1 MINWSLSDFF
11 IFFQVQFSEGNV
23 EETTALGKCLVSYT
37 SIGATELLKTITEC
51 NSDDLEPLK
60 ENDHILGVKG
70 IFSSTTRYQKDATH
84 INSISSKEFHSL
96 ALSVKEEIGSQIEV
110 DNQLVLLRSDTT
122 DSSQEDSIENAV
134 NKIESIEKISFVKE
148 TLLTRSENLGSVK
161 SVDFTKSVKSLKDF
175 LKTKELGTL
184 RATKSFIKLINI
196 AKKSNKEDISKA
208 LSQKK
213 NKDIL

>member
-1 MINWSLSDFF
+1 MD
-11 IFFQVQFSEGNV
+11 
-23 EETTALGKCLVSYT
+23 
-37 SIGATELLKTITEC
+37 
-51 NSDDLEPLK
+51 PLK

-70 IFSSTTRYQKDATH
+70 IFSSTIRYQKDATH
-84 INSISSKEFHSL
+84 INSINSKEFHSL
-96 ALSVKEEIGSQIEV
+96 ALSVKEEIGSKIEV
-110 DNQLVLLRSDTT
+110 DNQLMLLRSDTIE
-122 DSSQEDSIENAV
+122 SSQEDSIENAISE
-134 NKIESIEKISFVKE
+134 IESVEKVTFVKE
-148 TLLTRSENLGSVK
+148 TLLTRSENLGSEK
-161 SVDFTKSVKSLKDF
+161 TVDFTRSVKSLKDF